1 MTVYVDNMR
10 APYGQMKMCH
20 MIAESTDELLAMA
33 DRIGV
38 DRKWLQKPGTRFEH
52 FDIALSKRR
61 LAVQAGAVEVGQMEL
76 GRILRRIHGPMCKN
90 TQQTGISANETSE
103 SSEL

>member
-10 APYGQMKMCH
+10 ARYGRMKMCH

-52 FDIALSKRR
+52 FDIALSKRA
-61 LAVQAGAVEVGQMEL
+61 LAVEAGAVEVTMMEL
-76 GRILRRIHGPMCKN
+76 GRIIRRRHGPIRKCS
-90 TQQTGISANETSE
+90 TAPTGESE
-103 SSEL
+103 